1 MADELTVDIVTP
13 DERSFQG
20 PADGVRAPGIE
31 GSFEVREDHAP
42 MIAAFGIGPLIVK
55 TQAAH
60 EYADVHNDRIIFATS
75 GGFLEIIDNKVTV
88 LAETVEPAS
97 EIDVDRAESARE
109 RAKQRLEE
117 GLQEEERDTYE
128 SARDRARNRLRVAMG
143 KVGTQQT

>member
-13 DERSFQG
+13 DAHAYQG
-20 PADGVRAPGIE
+20 TENGVRAPVVE
-31 GSFEVREDHAP
+31 GSFEVRKGHAS

-75 GGFLEIIDNKVTV
+75 GGFLEVVNDKVTV

-97 EIDVDRAESARE
+97 EIDVE
-109 RAKQRLEE
+109 RAKNA
-117 GLQEEERDTYE
+117 EERALQQLEDGVQGSEREKYE
-128 SARDRARNRLRVAMG
+128 VARERARNRLRVAMG
-143 KVGTQQT
+143 KIGTRQS

>member
-97 EIDVDRAESARE
+97 EIDVDRAESAKE
-109 RAKQRLEE
+109 RAKQRLEQ
-117 GLQEEERDTYE
+117 GLQQEERDTYE